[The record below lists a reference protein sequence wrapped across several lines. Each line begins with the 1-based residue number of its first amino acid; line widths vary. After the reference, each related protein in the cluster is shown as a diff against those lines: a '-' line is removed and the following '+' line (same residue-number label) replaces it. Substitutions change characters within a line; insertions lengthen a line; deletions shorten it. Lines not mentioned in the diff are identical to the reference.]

1 MRTPFC
7 VMPET
12 PYLLRCLSVNAMCS
26 NEQICD
32 KSFACSCPVPLKV
45 SGVSF
50 LPCLNADENA
60 KYHDLISIVTT
71 SLLVGGRVFLE

>member
-50 LPCLNADENA
+50 FAMPE
-60 KYHDLISIVTT
+60 
-71 SLLVGGRVFLE
+71 RR